1 MEKKQKRRKEKGIT
15 LVALVVTIIVLLI
28 LAGVTIA
35 TLFGDNGILIRANEA
50 KEATE
55 QAKQDEEDILSSY
68 EDKINEYAGIDWNT
82 ALANAEKHPEQ
93 KNSTVVGV
101 GTNGKSVNMDLW
113 EYNFD
118 DVTNGYGLN
127 DTVSLTTT
135 ASADASRGY
144 KGTDFN
150 NIIIPQYI
158 SIDEGENWIPVTNLD
173 WLFFNCTEL
182 EKIDI
187 LPFTVK
193 SMRHTFRGCS
203 KLQTVDNFPSQL
215 ENMQSTFMDCINVT
229 SVLDIPNTVTNV
241 EGTFSGCSNLQ
252 RAPKLPENITN
263 MQLTFANCSSLKVAP
278 EIPLN
283 VTNMQN
289 TFYGCSSLKETP
301 EIPNEVI
308 NMQETFYGCLNLRK
322 VTNPI
327 PYKVQNMY
335 ATFRE
340 CKSLTGTITINAN
353 LTGAIVFGEQKDYY
367 SIFYNA
373 VQNDGCKVKLIGD
386 CLILDKIVEHT
397 ANPNITL

>member
-1 MEKKQKRRKEKGIT
+1 M
-15 LVALVVTIIVLLI
+15 LI

-193 SMRHTFRGCS
+193 SMRYTFRGCS

-215 ENMQSTFMDCINVT
+215 ENMQNTFYGCTSLVEFNANIPDNVINMSNTFNGCT
-229 SVLDIPNTVTNV
+229 SLV
-241 EGTFSGCSNLQ
+241 EFNANISN
-252 RAPKLPENITN
+252 
-263 MQLTFANCSSLKVAP
+263 
-278 EIPLN
+278 N
-283 VTNMQN
+283 VTNMQG
-289 TFYGCSSLKETP
+289 TFYNCTSLKTAPRIIPSSVTNMQSTFYNCTSLKTAPKIIPSSVKNMFQTFRGCS
-301 EIPNEVI
+301 N
-308 NMQETFYGCLNLRK
+308 
-322 VTNPI
+322 
-327 PYKVQNMY
+327 
-335 ATFRE
+335 
-340 CKSLTGTITINAN
+340 LTGTMEINAN
-353 LTGAIVFGEQKDYY
+353 LNGSVVYNWNGQDYKDYEQCFTNT
-367 SIFYNA
+367 STVGNGLVISKNST
-373 VQNDGCKVKLIGD
+373 
-386 CLILDKIVEHT
+386 CLELENLFNTKSSNSNIKIEE
-397 ANPNITL
+397 